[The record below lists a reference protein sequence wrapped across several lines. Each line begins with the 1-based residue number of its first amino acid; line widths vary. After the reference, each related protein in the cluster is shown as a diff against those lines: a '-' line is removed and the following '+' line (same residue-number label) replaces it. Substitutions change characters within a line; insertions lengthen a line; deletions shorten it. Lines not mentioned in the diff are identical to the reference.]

1 MTRSM
6 AVCIGIIGTGEMG
19 SGVGGFLAAHGA
31 DVRTSLHGRSAASD
45 ERVRATGMTVVDGL
59 GPLARECALVLSI
72 VPPERAL
79 AVAEEFAGAL
89 HGSGA
94 SPLYVDCNAIAPQT
108 ARAVGEIVTAAGARY
123 VDASIIG
130 ASPSESG
137 KSPRFHACGPCV
149 EEFVALQAYG
159 LVIFALAGE
168 IGIAS
173 ALKMCWAG
181 IGKAY
186 IGIGA
191 AMFEYAEKLGIA
203 GELMA
208 EFNRRPKTVAEY
220 LPPETVRMY
229 RKAYRW
235 VGEMH
240 EIAAFS
246 ADFPAVSEIY
256 TGLAGYYGDVAQR
269 P

>member
-1 MTRSM
+1 M
-6 AVCIGIIGTGEMG
+6 AERIGVIGTGEMG
-19 SGVGGFLAAHGA
+19 SGVGGYLAAHGA
-31 DVRTSLHGRSAASD
+31 EVWISLHGRSAASR
-45 ERVRATGMTVVDGL
+45 ERVAKTGMTVVDGTA
-59 GPLARECALVLSI
+59 PLARECAIVLSI

-79 AVAEEFAGAL
+79 AVAEEFADAL
-89 HGSGA
+89 RGSGTH
-94 SPLYVDCNAIAPQT
+94 PLYVDCNAIAPQT
-108 ARAVGEIVTAAGARY
+108 ARAVGGIVTAAGARF

-137 KSPRFHACGPCV
+137 KSPRFHVCGPH
-149 EEFVALQAYG
+149 VAQTNVLKERG
-159 LVIFALAGE
+159 LTILPLAGE

-191 AMFEYAEKLGIA
+191 AMFEYAERLGIA
-203 GELMA
+203 DELMA
-208 EFNRRPKTVAEY
+208 EFTKRPKTVAEY

-235 VGEMH
+235 VGEMR
-240 EIAAFS
+240 EIATFS
-246 ADFPAVSEIY
+246 DDFPAVSEIY
-256 TGLAGYYGDVAQR
+256 AGLAGYYESVAKR

>member
-1 MTRSM
+1 
-6 AVCIGIIGTGEMG
+6 
-19 SGVGGFLAAHGA
+19 
-31 DVRTSLHGRSAASD
+31 
-45 ERVRATGMTVVDGL
+45 
-59 GPLARECALVLSI
+59 VLSI

-79 AVAEEFAGAL
+79 AVAEEFAAAL
-89 HGSGA
+89 RGSGA
-94 SPLYVDCNAIAPQT
+94 TPLYVDCNAIAPQT
-108 ARAVGEIVTAAGARY
+108 ARAAGEIVTAAGARY

-137 KSPRFHACGPCV
+137 KSPRFHACGPHAA
-149 EEFVALQAYG
+149 EFAALKDYG
-159 LVIFALAGE
+159 LVIFTLAGE

-203 GELMA
+203 EELMA
-208 EFNRRPKTVAEY
+208 EFARRPKTVAEY

-240 EIAAFS
+240 EIATFS

-256 TGLAGYYGDVAQR
+256 AGLAGYYDDVAKR